1 MLLKQTRPAGIAA
14 LIVATSGW
22 GSMFLVSKSALHEV
36 DPFWFTLIRYTVAA
50 LLFAALLAPRG
61 AAPWQKL
68 RASAAGLGLRGLLGF
83 GFFSVMLLEGLAR
96 SVPSHGAVIIA
107 TAPITTQLL
116 RWALDGV
123 RPARRTLATM
133 GLALAGVVVV
143 SGVLGHG
150 GVAASTWQGDAI
162 ALLGTLGWI
171 GYTRGAARYA
181 ALDPVE
187 YSALTVIASWP
198 VLLVATLAASA
209 LGLAQV
215 PQAEHLQ
222 VAWPALLYVGVV
234 SSSVSVLAFNVGVRA
249 LGALTAT
256 AFLNFVPVSALLLSA
271 LLGKPVT
278 AAELIG
284 TAMVVAALL
293 IHTWTSRPT
302 VAPARPAP
310 APARP
315 PRNGY
320 GAVPGSAAARRRA
333 PSSCG
338 ATS

>member
-1 MLLKQTRPAGIAA
+1 
-14 LIVATSGW
+14 
-22 GSMFLVSKSALHEV
+22 
-36 DPFWFTLIRYTVAA
+36 
-50 LLFAALLAPRG
+50 
-61 AAPWQKL
+61 
-68 RASAAGLGLRGLLGF
+68 
-83 GFFSVMLLEGLAR
+83 
-96 SVPSHGAVIIA
+96 
-107 TAPITTQLL
+107 
-116 RWALDGV
+116 
-123 RPARRTLATM
+123 M

-150 GVAASTWQGDAI
+150 GAGVSTWQGDAI
-162 ALLGTLGWI
+162 ALVGTLGWI
-171 GYTRGAARYA
+171 GYTRGAVRFG

-198 VLLVATLAASA
+198 VLLAVTAAASA
-209 LGLAQV
+209 LGIAHRPGAAAL
-215 PQAEHLQ
+215 LD
-222 VAWPALLYVGVV
+222 AWPALLYVGVV
-234 SSSVSVLAFNVGVRA
+234 SSSVAVLAFNVGVRA

-293 IHTWTSRPT
+293 IHTRASRPD
-302 VAPARPAP
+302 ADP

-315 PRNGY
+315 QRNGY
-320 GAVPGSAAARRRA
+320 GAVPGNAAVRRA

-338 ATS
+338 AAS

>member
-150 GVAASTWQGDAI
+150 GGAATWQGDAI

-181 ALDPVE
+181 ALDPLE

-198 VLLVATLAASA
+198 VLLAGTAAASA
-209 LGLAQV
+209 LGFAQV
-215 PQAEHLQ
+215 PQASHLHA
-222 VAWPALLYVGVV
+222 AWPALLYVGVV

-249 LGALTAT
+249 LGPITAT
-256 AFLNFVPVSALLLSA
+256 AFLNVVPVSALLLSV
-271 LLGKPVT
+271 LIGKPVT
-278 AAELIG
+278 TAELVG

-293 IHTWTSRPT
+293 IHTRASRP
-302 VAPARPAP
+302 AADP

-315 PRNGY
+315 QRNGY
-320 GAVPGSAAARRRA
+320 GAVPGSAAARRA

-338 ATS
+338 AAS